1 MKKLIQIILTCLTV
15 LFVSC
20 SSMPMK
26 SVENVEKG
34 VALEKNWGY
43 VIARVINPDAGKTI
57 PAYNLDGEVTEY
69 IKLNSDVT
77 FENKYRVFGS
87 GKFVNDEAP
96 VQLYF
101 CKIKKGS
108 YYVSQVGTTSV
119 YKPAYFF
126 NVKEGKI
133 NYIGDFYIDL
143 VHGGLITLKFGH
155 DWYDLTVKD
164 NFSDLTGFE
173 PYLSEYKEYEL
184 VNSSS
189 EYKKKPWICPVDRS
203 YVTPNT
209 ASQNTAK

>member
-1 MKKLIQIILTCLTV
+1 M
-15 LFVSC
+15 
-20 SSMPMK
+20 
-26 SVENVEKG
+26 
-34 VALEKNWGY
+34 ALEKNWGY

-184 VNSSS
+184 VNSSRNH
-189 EYKKKPWICPVDRS
+189 KVKPFLCPVDRS
-203 YVTPNT
+203 Y
-209 ASQNTAK
+209 